1 MYRLDTEKLD
11 AGRTLAVVDAAMDRL
26 GQRLSPEKQME
37 VIALA
42 IRKCEMSEKDEEYF
56 YLMLD
61 DEMKWY
67 IVFSKMK
74 GGHCNV

>member
-11 AGRTLAVVDAAMDRL
+11 AGRALAVVDAAMNRL
-26 GQRLSPEKQME
+26 GQILSPEEQME

-42 IRKCEMSEKDEEYF
+42 IRKCEMNEKDEEYF

-74 GGHCNV
+74 GGYCNV